1 MHSIAFAKRTKDAP
15 CDQASDL
22 YQGEFSTIHQSKSDR
37 VPLIR
42 VAGFIQAGIKEGTMP
57 VSDSRNGS
65 HGGDAV
71 HMNVQNR
78 QKD

>member
-1 MHSIAFAKRTKDAP
+1 MHSISFAKRTEDAP

-22 YQGEFSTIHQSKSDR
+22 YQSEFSTIHQSKGDR

-42 VAGFIQAGIKEGTMP
+42 IAGFIQAGIEEGTMP

-65 HGGDAV
+65 LGGDAV